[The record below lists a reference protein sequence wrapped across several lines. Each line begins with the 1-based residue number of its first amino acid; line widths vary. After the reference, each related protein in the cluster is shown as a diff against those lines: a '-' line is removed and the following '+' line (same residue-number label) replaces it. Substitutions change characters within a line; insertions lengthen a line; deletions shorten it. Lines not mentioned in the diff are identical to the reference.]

1 MARDISRKRSEIGA
15 SSNKNAPKITDS
27 NQQNVIDSIY
37 RELNQ
42 LRRSINSSSKLTAS
56 TPVEGKSGD
65 IRLYT
70 ETANDG
76 SKGYFLQGKF
86 GGSWASGRLS
96 LDELAPKRIKSDG
109 TPSTVQSYESD
120 GGGYITKDD
129 VTYETLDSNNDVG
142 VGNTQVAKGSHVHDH
157 NSANILNTGTNTH
170 DQIDDHIEDLSIHRE
185 PNDNVAHIG
194 VVTNQTGSTGTREK
208 WARSDHQHV
217 LDQSRTYDFT
227 AEQKISVGTGNQAL
241 TITGDVDITGN
252 LTVDFAEAGT
262 GDTTVEADLSVGKDV
277 VLNNDATN
285 LSGNVNN
292 TNTTTIHG
300 VATSY
305 NKFIIDYQPSSG
317 NSHLEL
323 KYDSSNTSK
332 LFTGST
338 GNFTLEPT
346 SDIILSPTS
355 GNVIPKGNLE
365 VDLGTDVR
373 KWRSLFIGELVA
385 DHLVAQ
391 NVMATIGGKILVAPT
406 TTLMEDFPSNNS
418 ISIKLK
424 HNDPNFRNAFIY
436 LQKADF
442 SNGTVQYEVIQT
454 ADAAPAQTTNS
465 DGETCYLYV
474 ITARNKDSS
483 GINSWTKNDA
493 VVSLYSKGTG
503 GNKGFIELTSSGS
516 IFNNTGPRITAYA
529 ASDSDTAWDAA
540 KPIFSIGRIGG
551 YGGVPTNDDTAG
563 LVIGDNLTAG
573 PSDTTNPFKG
583 LVAQRTGMK
592 LFNTPIKMYDGDKLN
607 VLIDRDANGKNVF
620 AIGPEV
626 DESDYSGSSLLFSY
640 VNNAYTLSIDGNIDL
655 SENVDFTIDEDD
667 IMNSIDHFLPTTDMG
682 NVSQRGLYLT
692 PGWLGFWETTSGGYW
707 PVKIGATASGT
718 TGDPFFEIK
727 NHPASPTEFI
737 KYTTDDGLEIAGK
750 VTIIGEQPPI
760 TLASTPNMNV
770 DVSSG
775 VNKPSII
782 YQLPSEATT
791 IYIHVKVENAVNG
804 KIEWTNNVMDEPAP
818 NWSQTVLSNINGS
831 GWFTGE
837 ISNSGSSNYRAF
849 RYVNIQADTN
859 HFVKGFVVTKYR
871 PGDPQ
876 AIIDSTNSPDTFYQN
891 ASPVGSFS
899 IGDQWF
905 DTDDGNNLYVWN
917 GTEWEPTFTAIDGG
931 SITTGTLKGIG
942 VESTSTFNDDQGN
955 EIPRTKLDLG
965 GDNSLKQY
973 AAGNNPVQFTKL
985 DGGTLTYVHQ
995 SQSGGVVNDNTPLEY
1010 PLPTAQQVISASE
1023 INVGSFNTFAN
1034 MNATDMFNTSYEV
1047 IPIPA
1052 TVTVTGQQTFND
1064 LNTTNG
1070 IAREEVEYSV
1080 TNKSTNGFT
1089 MNAVIRRGT
1098 NVAVG
1103 YNQNPTNEDLADTV
1117 QGNGQMADLSN
1128 STNGYW
1134 NGSDGLAISNSM
1146 LTSFNTF
1153 PTNQGVFIKGLTNTN
1168 CIGGAN
1174 RFLLEWRVPY
1184 RSIMYYVPGDG
1195 SPGPGGNASYP
1206 GFPGTTRWF
1215 WLVKIS
1221 SADGNNHGSDMF
1233 TAGPSGS
1240 GATVIDNDLLVA
1252 KTNSSAGGFSTDGPD
1267 STWPGSNQWSNEDSY
1282 IINTTISSP
1291 NDALIV
1297 NPLIEVFCYA
1307 THREKN
1313 GTEPGGNIAFESPRN
1328 TPGNQSDN
1336 STSFDEF
1343 KMGQVPAT
1351 VETLSGIGKVG
1362 ALVWTN
1368 SSGS

>member
-76 SKGYFLQGKF
+76 SKGYFLQAKF
-86 GGSWASGRLS
+86 GNSWASGRLS

-194 VVTNQTGSTGTREK
+194 VVTNQTGSTGTRDK

-406 TTLMEDFPSNNS
+406 TTLMEDFPSTES

-442 SNGTVQYEVIQT
+442 SNGTVQYEVVET

-529 ASDSDTAWDAA
+529 ASNSDTAWDAA

-573 PSDTTNPFKG
+573 PSDTTNPFRG

-655 SENVDFTIDEDD
+655 SENVDFTIDADD

-727 NHPASPTEFI
+727 NHPSSPTEFI

-760 TLASTPNMNV
+760 TIASTPSMNV
-770 DVSSG
+770 DVSDG
-775 VNKPSII
+775 VNKPQQI
-782 YQLPSEATT
+782 YQLTSEATT

-804 KIEWTNNVMDEPAP
+804 KIEWTNNIMDEPAP
-818 NWSQTVLSNINGS
+818 NWSQTVLSDINGS

-837 ISNSGSSNYRAF
+837 ISHSGSNNYRAF

-859 HFVKGFVVTKYR
+859 HFVKGFLVTKYR

-876 AIIDSTNSPDTFYQN
+876 AIIDAINAQTTADNAIPGNSDFTTSNTITLGSGSIEVGNATVNTGIYSYGKNSLVSNTAGFYLGTGASDITQFGINIGNADSFLKYESLNGNLDIQN
-891 ASPVGSFS
+891 ASINMLFDGDVDIF
-899 IGDQWF
+899 IGKDIASNAS
-905 DTDDGNNLYVWN
+905 TDGNADDIMIGTWDEQTDVGAAAGHGILIKHGADDYSKIYKGGFNRRGFNYPVVIYTDYHWGGPVNLS
-917 GTEWEPTFTAIDGG
+917 GTNVGTNTFNENYFDYANHSTYGSNDGLGFITKENKISYFWGYDKTTVPSDRKLIWTFTPSIKKNGWGATSNDAYSDPDIYPYTFWGSGSDADTFTGGDGG
-931 SITTGTLKGIG
+931 GSEYHYDFCFMHYESTYDGGYNDHSYVDGDFNARAWGNPTGTSTYKYNGHQIPSYIKGNLNKS
-942 VESTSTFNDDQGN
+942 V
-955 EIPRTKLDLG
+955 
-965 GDNSLKQY
+965 
-973 AAGNNPVQFTKL
+973 
-985 DGGTLTYVHQ
+985 
-995 SQSGGVVNDNTPLEY
+995 
-1010 PLPTAQQVISASE
+1010 
-1023 INVGSFNTFAN
+1023 SFG
-1034 MNATDMFNTSYEV
+1034 V
-1047 IPIPA
+1047 IPP
-1052 TVTVTGQQTFND
+1052 
-1064 LNTTNG
+1064 NTNVSNLWLICGRSGRRSELGWESHVFGG
-1070 IAREEVEYSV
+1070 ILTIQEVEYVS
-1080 TNKSTNGFT
+1080 
-1089 MNAVIRRGT
+1089 
-1098 NVAVG
+1098 
-1103 YNQNPTNEDLADTV
+1103 
-1117 QGNGQMADLSN
+1117 
-1128 STNGYW
+1128 
-1134 NGSDGLAISNSM
+1134 
-1146 LTSFNTF
+1146 
-1153 PTNQGVFIKGLTNTN
+1153 
-1168 CIGGAN
+1168 
-1174 RFLLEWRVPY
+1174 
-1184 RSIMYYVPGDG
+1184 
-1195 SPGPGGNASYP
+1195 
-1206 GFPGTTRWF
+1206 
-1215 WLVKIS
+1215 
-1221 SADGNNHGSDMF
+1221 
-1233 TAGPSGS
+1233 
-1240 GATVIDNDLLVA
+1240 
-1252 KTNSSAGGFSTDGPD
+1252 
-1267 STWPGSNQWSNEDSY
+1267 
-1282 IINTTISSP
+1282 
-1291 NDALIV
+1291 
-1297 NPLIEVFCYA
+1297 
-1307 THREKN
+1307 
-1313 GTEPGGNIAFESPRN
+1313 
-1328 TPGNQSDN
+1328 
-1336 STSFDEF
+1336 
-1343 KMGQVPAT
+1343 
-1351 VETLSGIGKVG
+1351 
-1362 ALVWTN
+1362 
-1368 SSGS
+1368 